1 MTGAPGARRPAAP
14 SACSGSRHWHPA
26 RAHHAAATLRYS
38 RQDTHRRTGLHALD
52 YSLYYSLVLLGAACW
67 RGAPSETA
75 GTGSSVDVVTRRSP
89 RRQEVLSLQEHVP
102 ARGARAIFLP
112 VAERTPRAAAK
123 QMENEDE
130 PKPLL
135 GRAALKVTIEEK
147 RSPHGMC
154 MKMLVSLTHEHLQ
167 PFC

>member
-1 MTGAPGARRPAAP
+1 MGAATGTP
-14 SACSGSRHWHPA
+14 SAP
-26 RAHHAAATLRYS
+26 ATLRYS
-38 RQDTHRRTGLHALD
+38 RQDTHRRTGLRALD

-89 RRQEVLSLQEHVP
+89 RRQEILQEHVP

-135 GRAALKVTIEEK
+135 GRAAQKVTIEEK

>member
-1 MTGAPGARRPAAP
+1 MLAW
-14 SACSGSRHWHPA
+14 S
-26 RAHHAAATLRYS
+26 
-38 RQDTHRRTGLHALD
+38 
-52 YSLYYSLVLLGAACW
+52 
-67 RGAPSETA
+67 A
-75 GTGSSVDVVTRRSP
+75 GTGSSVDVVTRRLP

-102 ARGARAIFLP
+102 ARGARAISLP
-112 VAERTPRAAAK
+112 VAERNPRAAAK

-135 GRAALKVTIEEK
+135 GRAALKVMIEEK

-167 PFC
+167 PLC